1 MISDPETSF
10 HSDLRFENSIT
21 PHEKLVQKPGDSQ
34 TAQSAGTA
42 LSTWYLLPETGKTIF
57 IKRHDEDD
65 YIQYITTLKV
75 QSSKCNIQLRRTA
88 EDIKSS
94 NISTFY
100 PRAIHVLAIVPSS
113 HPCRCEPWRPSSK
126 VHDRVGQT
134 SVIPPRSK
142 KLNGSGWRI
151 RWIIDM

>member
-100 PRAIHVLAIVPSS
+100 PRPIHVLSTCLPLCHRPIRVVASHGDHRPRCTTALGRHLWFLPGARSS
-113 HPCRCEPWRPSSK
+113 TAVDGEF
-126 VHDRVGQT
+126 DG
-134 SVIPPRSK
+134 
-142 KLNGSGWRI
+142 
-151 RWIIDM
+151 